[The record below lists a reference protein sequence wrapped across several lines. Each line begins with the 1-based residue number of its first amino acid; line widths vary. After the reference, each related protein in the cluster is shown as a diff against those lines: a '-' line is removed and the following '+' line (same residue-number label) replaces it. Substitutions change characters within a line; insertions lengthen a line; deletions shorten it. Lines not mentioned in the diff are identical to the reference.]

1 MSITG
6 LSETSKLYKKSF
18 HRRNDS
24 DELDVFEASRYFS
37 GYNEA
42 VGYSGATYTQRVMRE
57 DHRYPWRGGR
67 MSLDVPMRNPLP
79 QQSHT
84 VEKQILKE
92 KKYKQPRSPGGRLAS
107 FLNSLFNQ
115 TSSKKKKSK
124 SATQSMKDED
134 ESPGGRRKRRS
145 SISHFRTSSTAD
157 TKSLYSSSSSGFRT
171 PPPYAHT
178 PIKSYKDLRSYSDH
192 KQVLS
197 LSKHNGNVKSTVFQ
211 NEVLDDKRNTD
222 LSWLDEK
229 FKCSDTFAEKPKSL
243 GHRYLEKDR
252 IWVDQYQ
259 PEDKIFRKFD
269 EVDDGAE
276 SDSSSDLF
284 ELQNY
289 DLGIYSSGL
298 PVYETTNM
306 DSIKRGAPISNGT
319 L

>member
-1 MSITG
+1 MRMKAPVEEGKGGAALVI
-6 LSETSKLYKKSF
+6 
-18 HRRNDS
+18 
-24 DELDVFEASRYFS
+24 FEPQALL
-37 GYNEA
+37 
-42 VGYSGATYTQRVMRE
+42 TQNLCILLRVLVLE
-57 DHRYPWRGGR
+57 H
-67 MSLDVPMRNPLP
+67 
-79 QQSHT
+79 
-84 VEKQILKE
+84 
-92 KKYKQPRSPGGRLAS
+92 
-107 FLNSLFNQ
+107 
-115 TSSKKKKSK
+115 
-124 SATQSMKDED
+124 
-134 ESPGGRRKRRS
+134 
-145 SISHFRTSSTAD
+145 
-157 TKSLYSSSSSGFRT
+157 